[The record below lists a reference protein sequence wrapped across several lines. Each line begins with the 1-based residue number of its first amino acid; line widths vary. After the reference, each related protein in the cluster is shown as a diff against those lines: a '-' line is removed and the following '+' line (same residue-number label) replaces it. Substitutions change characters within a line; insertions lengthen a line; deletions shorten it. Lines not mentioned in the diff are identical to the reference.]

1 MNMNN
6 QMNMNAYNQSKL
18 TDSMYMTGIFMDE
31 NALRI
36 KNIIKPYE
44 EKIKQLEEILRK
56 KEFEIIILKDKLKT
70 YKKNMMNK
78 MNNNIMNPINNNN
91 LMNSMDNNM
100 MNSMNNNM
108 MNPMNNNMMNPMNNN
123 MMNSIYNNM
132 MNPMDNNM
140 MNPFDNNMM
149 NPFDNNMMNPLMGE
163 NMINQMMEKM
173 MINPININE
182 NNNIINSHNKI
193 SIHFH
198 FKVNEK
204 TEIITIKCSDQ
215 EKFMDVINKIKPKIK
230 HKIKNFK
237 NIKFIYNSKSVHPNL
252 TLCEAGIID
261 NANIFIVTT
270 RGVNGPTEENQENNE
285 SSDSNS
291 QSEEQNDS
299 SNIIN
304 VNFKNV
310 SGSNILMSFKDNI
323 TIEEALKLYLEKSD
337 LNIDVQDMIFICHG
351 SIIKVDDK
359 RLLKEYLIGFENF
372 LNIFVKQ
379 KIYLIG
385 A

>member
-108 MNPMNNNMMNPMNNN
+108 MNPMNNNMMNPIYNN
-123 MMNSIYNNM
+123 MMNPMNNNM

-149 NPFDNNMMNPLMGE
+149 NPLMGK

-182 NNNIINSHNKI
+182 NNNIINSNNKI
-193 SIHFH
+193 SIHFR

-204 TEIITIKCSDQ
+204 TEIITIKCSYK

-237 NIKFIYNSKSVHPNL
+237 NIKFIYNAKSVHPNL

-291 QSEEQNDS
+291 QSEEQDDS

-304 VNFKNV
+304 VNFN
-310 SGSNILMSFKDNI
+310 SDYGTNIVMNFKDNI
-323 TIEEALKLYLEKSD
+323 TIEEALKFYLERFD
-337 LNIDVQDMIFICHG
+337 LNNDEQYLIFICNG
-351 SIIKVDDK
+351 SLIKVDDK
-359 RLLKEYLIGFENF
+359 RLLKEYFREKRDIY
-372 LNIFVKQ
+372 NIFVKDNHN
-379 KIYLIG
+379 LMG

>member
-6 QMNMNAYNQSKL
+6 QMNMNANNQSKL
-18 TDSMYMTGIFMDE
+18 TDSMYMAGIFMDE

-91 LMNSMDNNM
+91 NLMNSMDNNMMNSMNNNM

-108 MNPMNNNMMNPMNNN
+108 MNPMNNNMMNPMN
-123 MMNSIYNNM
+123 
-132 MNPMDNNM
+132 
-140 MNPFDNNMM
+140 NNMM

-182 NNNIINSHNKI
+182 NNNIFNSNNKI
-193 SIHFH
+193 SIHFR

-204 TEIITIKCSDQ
+204 TEIITIKCSYE

-237 NIKFIYNSKSVHPNL
+237 NIKFIYNAKSVPPNL
-252 TLCEAGIID
+252 TLCEVGIID